1 MAKLTTFEV
10 GYCTHRGCM
19 ALRGAGL
26 RVCRFPA
33 RAWLLEANN
42 RRWLWDTGY
51 ASHFIDHTRQGIFRL
66 YQQLTPV
73 YFSPQQALVA
83 QLGQAGYQP
92 GDMQGLIIS
101 HFHGDHIAGL
111 HDFPGVPL
119 ICSGDGW
126 QKTRPL
132 HGFRAV
138 KNAFVPGL
146 IPSDFDARVQF
157 VERFPVVTLPADL
170 HPFEQGWELPGSH
183 GEILLVSLPGH
194 AAGHLGAFV
203 RQDDGWT
210 LLASDAAWCPDNY
223 QKLRGPSRL
232 ASLIMDDSVAYYAT
246 LNRLNQLWRGGKVR
260 ILLCHEGDL

>member
-1 MAKLTTFEV
+1 MAKLTTFDV

-26 RVCRFPA
+26 RVCQFPA

-42 RRWLWDTGY
+42 RRWIWDTGY

-92 GDMQGLIIS
+92 ADIQGLIIS

-111 HDFPGVPL
+111 HDFPGVPM
-119 ICSGDGW
+119 IASGEGW
-126 QKTRPL
+126 QKTRKL
-132 HGFRAV
+132 RGLRAL

-146 IPSDFDARVQF
+146 IPADFESRLHC
-157 VERFPVVTLPADL
+157 VERFRRCRSPRGTP
-170 HPFEQGWELPGSH
+170 PF
-183 GEILLVSLPGH
+183 
-194 AAGHLGAFV
+194 
-203 RQDDGWT
+203 
-210 LLASDAAWCPDNY
+210 
-223 QKLRGPSRL
+223 
-232 ASLIMDDSVAYYAT
+232 
-246 LNRLNQLWRGGKVR
+246 
-260 ILLCHEGDL
+260 

>member
-26 RVCRFPA
+26 RVCQFPA

-66 YQQLTPV
+66 YAQLTPV
-73 YFSPQQALVA
+73 YFSPEQSLVA
-83 QLGQAGYQP
+83 QIGRAGYRS
-92 GDMQGLIIS
+92 DDIQGLIIS

-111 HDFPGVPL
+111 HDFPDVPM
-119 ICSGDGW
+119 IASGEGW
-126 QKTRPL
+126 QKTRSL
-132 HGFRAV
+132 KGLRAL

-146 IPSDFDARVQF
+146 IPADFESRLHFIEGFTAVD
-157 VERFPVVTLPADL
+157 LPAEL
-170 HPFEQGWELPGSH
+170 HPFKRGWPLPDSN

-203 RQDDGWT
+203 LQDDGWT

-223 QKLRGPSRL
+223 QTLRGPSRL
-232 ASLIMDDSVAYYAT
+232 ASLIMDDSAAYYRT
-246 LNRLNQLWRGGKVR
+246 LNQLHQLWRGGKVR